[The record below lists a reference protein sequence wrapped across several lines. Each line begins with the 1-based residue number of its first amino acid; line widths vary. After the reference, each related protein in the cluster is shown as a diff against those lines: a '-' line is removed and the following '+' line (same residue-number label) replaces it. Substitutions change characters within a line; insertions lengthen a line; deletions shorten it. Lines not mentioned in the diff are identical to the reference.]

1 MKTKVSQAEQLM
13 VPFLLAGGDPN
24 WVPRTP
30 IMGLKRFEPKTDAQ
44 QAPRSRRGRRGRPT
58 DPPLSGQVSEVNDND
73 FE

>member
-1 MKTKVSQAEQLM
+1 MTRVKLDEGIT

-30 IMGLKRFEPKTDAQ
+30 VMGFKRFEPKSDAQ
-44 QAPRSRRGRRGRPT
+44 QVPRSRRGRRSAPME
-58 DPPLSGQVSEVNDND
+58 PVVNEISDND

>member
-1 MKTKVSQAEQLM
+1 MKTKASQAEQLM

-30 IMGLKRFEPKTDAQ
+30 VMGFKRFEPKAVDTQ
-44 QAPRSRRGRRGRPT
+44 QAPRSRRGRRAAPI
-58 DPPLSGQVSEVNDND
+58 DPVLSETSDND